1 MNVEPSSKRLWLLRA
16 AKVLILAIVVWA
28 VHRTLYQAWQQ
39 VGQYEWQLEPA
50 WLAAA
55 AGLYLTGLTVA
66 GLFWR
71 RVLQTMGQEAGIV
84 EALRAYFI
92 GHLGKYVPG
101 KAMVVVLRAGLIRG
115 TRVNTAVAAAS
126 VFFETLTM
134 MAVGAFLAAAVLA
147 AGFREDSP
155 LFVAALG
162 MMALSG
168 LPIVPPVFRRL
179 ARLAGVGK
187 SDPAIRATLDRLGY
201 GILALGVVAMTI
213 SWGFLGL
220 SLWATLR
227 AMGLEGL
234 DPWGELPR
242 YTACVSLAMVAGFVL
257 LVLPGG
263 LGVREAVLIEL
274 LVPYL
279 VRLFSDSPDPRAR
292 AALIAVAAAAL
303 LRLVWLLSEILAAAL
318 MYFWRPRRQDH
329 AEAGLPAQAD
339 PDPAHE
345 AIPSR

>member
-1 MNVEPSSKRLWLLRA
+1 MNVEPSSKRLWLLRV

-39 VGQYEWQLEPA
+39 VGQYEWQLEPV

-71 RVLQTMGQEAGIV
+71 QVLQTMGQEARIV
-84 EALRAYFI
+84 EALRAYFV

-101 KAMVVVLRAGLIRG
+101 KAMVVVLRTGLIRG
-115 TRVNTAVAAAS
+115 SRVNTAVAAAS

-168 LPIVPPVFRRL
+168 LPILPPVFRRL

-187 SDPAIRATLDRLGY
+187 SDSAIRATLDQLGY
-201 GILALGVVAMTI
+201 GILALGVIEMTV

-339 PDPAHE
+339 PDPTRE